1 VNKKIIFVIP
11 AYNEEKNLKEVIL
24 KFKKIGKVVV
34 VNDSSEDRTRVIA
47 SKYSDYLINNKF
59 NKGYDKS
66 LRLGLSFAANKI
78 IKSEI
83 IFSIDGDNQHQPESV
98 NRFLVKIKS
107 NNIVIGK
114 RQFYNRFSEYF
125 VSFFSKKLDNISDPL
140 CGMKCYKKEYL
151 KSLLNNLKSK
161 EDYIGMFFLKKKLKS
176 SQVKINVKKNVLSNY
191 GSGLKINLKIIIT
204 YIKIKFNLI

>member
-1 VNKKIIFVIP
+1 MNKKIVFVIP
-11 AYNEEKNLKEVIL
+11 AYNEEKNLKKVIL

-34 VNDSSEDRTRVIA
+34 VNDSSGDRTKAIA

-66 LRLGLSFAANKI
+66 LRLGLNFAANKMT
-78 IKSEI
+78 KSEI

-98 NRFLVKIKS
+98 NNFLIKIKS
-107 NNIVIGK
+107 HNVVIGK

-125 VSFFSKKLDNISDPL
+125 VSFFSKQLDNISDPL

-151 KSLLNNLKSK
+151 RGLLTKLKSK
-161 EDYIGMFFLKKKLKS
+161 EDYVGMFFLKKKLKT
-176 SQVKINVKKNVLSNY
+176 SQVRINVKKNNLSNY
-191 GSGLKINLKIIIT
+191 GYGFKINLKIIIT